1 MDKMKEGRQTSKILQ
16 GGTIGSLAVNM
27 LLPSREG
34 KNDPKANKLSAEL
47 LILTQTHGAGLIP
60 TGFKE

>member
-47 LILTQTHGAGLIP
+47 LI
-60 TGFKE
+60 